1 MYETLLRERK
11 TMKPAPANVCHP
23 ILANR
28 VRVSNGLNCAT
39 PGLHPNRRRG
49 HAGNRR
55 GSAAYHA
62 RSADRSRR
70 VGPGRPAGCPRRTP
84 GEARRRNFGFWL
96 RAGLP
101 RPSKELRG
109 GWIPGCSN
117 SPLKRSPACPTLRN
131 LMENGRPRLETK
143 HGIFDV
149 QFLQAS
155 SQGTRPDVGGCLAGA
170 YRHCAH
176 GMLPIRHDFDEWHQ
190 VALMAYPRRWVDLS
204 LS

>member
-1 MYETLLRERK
+1 
-11 TMKPAPANVCHP
+11 MKPAPANVCHP

-28 VRVSNGLNCAT
+28 ARVSNQPNCAA
-39 PGLHPNRRRG
+39 PGLHPDRRRG

-70 VGPGRPAGCPRRTP
+70 VGPGRPARCPRRTP

-109 GWIPGCSN
+109 GWIPRIS
-117 SPLKRSPACPTLRN
+117 RVTT
-131 LMENGRPRLETK
+131 RLERR
-143 HGIFDV
+143 
-149 QFLQAS
+149 
-155 SQGTRPDVGGCLAGA
+155 QGTRCGMSYCCSRLYTMLYGRRVWKRDTVGTRGIPATPGLVAVRPRGTAQPAGGRA
-170 YRHCAH
+170 D
-176 GMLPIRHDFDEWHQ
+176 GMRC
-190 VALMAYPRRWVDLS
+190 RRSGVV
-204 LS
+204 